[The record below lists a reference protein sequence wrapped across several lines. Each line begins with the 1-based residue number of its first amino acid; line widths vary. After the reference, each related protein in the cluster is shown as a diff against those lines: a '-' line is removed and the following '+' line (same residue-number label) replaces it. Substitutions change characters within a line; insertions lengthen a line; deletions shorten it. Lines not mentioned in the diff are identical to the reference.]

1 MNKHSAVRAPRS
13 AVVIVGAGPAG
24 ASLAIRLAEAGH
36 EATLI
41 EKERFPREKLCGEFI
56 SPECFRHFTE
66 IGVAEEM
73 LSLGGAR
80 ITATRFFDAAGRSVN
95 VPTGWFG
102 HGDFALSL
110 SRARMDNALLSRAKN
125 VGVNVIEAARAVA
138 VEFADGRIESVTI
151 KTESGERLD
160 VGGRL
165 FVDAT
170 GRAGAVSRLLE
181 KRTEESQRQKPKL
194 VAFKNH
200 LESAAIDRDVCEIYV
215 FQGGYGGLSPVEG
228 SRANLCYIVRAEAA
242 KEFASGISG
251 HIDLI
256 AGRNRRAAETLRQAI
271 PEGDW
276 LAVPINSFGKADRPS
291 VENLI
296 SIGDAAAFID
306 PFTGSGML
314 MALESAELFAEC
326 VREYGVSTP
335 SLGEAYARSH
345 ARKFRNRLAASALLR
360 RAAFI
365 PLLATAAIAV
375 TRASDRFRER
385 LARATRSGSPT
396 RERRV

>member
-181 KRTEESQRQKPKL
+181 KRTEESQQQKPKL

-200 LESAAIDRDVCEIYV
+200 LESAAIDR
-215 FQGGYGGLSPVEG
+215 
-228 SRANLCYIVRAEAA
+228 LCAA
-242 KEFASGISG
+242 LVA
-251 HIDLI
+251 
-256 AGRNRRAAETLRQAI
+256 
-271 PEGDW
+271 
-276 LAVPINSFGKADRPS
+276 
-291 VENLI
+291 
-296 SIGDAAAFID
+296 
-306 PFTGSGML
+306 
-314 MALESAELFAEC
+314 
-326 VREYGVSTP
+326 
-335 SLGEAYARSH
+335 
-345 ARKFRNRLAASALLR
+345 
-360 RAAFI
+360 
-365 PLLATAAIAV
+365 
-375 TRASDRFRER
+375 
-385 LARATRSGSPT
+385 
-396 RERRV
+396 